1 MLNITGGPPLKRQQS
16 LSAAIKHP
24 LGWTPVACQL
34 LTLVAQHPVRGLTL
48 SDALKDGVSLCC
60 MSDVFVDV
68 SFARPPIVE
77 VLSPSYMHF
86 LAFSSLFLL
95 GLAISHMVANKHNNV
110 CNKTEAQEGS
120 A

>member
-24 LGWTPVACQL
+24 LGQTPVACQL
-34 LTLVAQHPVRGLTL
+34 LTLVAQHPVRRLTL
-48 SDALKDGVSLCC
+48 SDALKDSISLCC

-68 SFARPPIVE
+68 SIAPPIVE

-95 GLAISHMVANKHNNV
+95 GLAISHMVANKHNNAR
-110 CNKTEAQEGS
+110 NKTEAQEGS